1 MNDIGVKRRP
11 AITRV
16 VVLIVASLILAVNI
30 NTFVAAGELIPGG
43 FTGVTLFVQRIFSV
57 FMGVTVPFTIINF
70 ILNVVPAAVCYKK
83 IGEKF
88 TLYSCLVVVLTSVFT
103 DFIPKFIITND
114 LLLISIFGGLIN
126 GFGISLCLIVGATSG
141 GSDFLSLL
149 MAKRGITHSW
159 YYIFI
164 GNVILIIMSGFTFG
178 WDKALYSI
186 IFQFTSTQ
194 IINMM
199 HRRYRRNTLIIITDH
214 PSEVYNMIRSI
225 THHGG
230 TIFTGTGCYK
240 KETKHMVYSVVA
252 SDEVK
257 EVILR
262 VREIDAGAF
271 INILRTEQLVG
282 RFYERPEE

>member
-1 MNDIGVKRRP
+1 MNDIGVKRRS
-11 AITRV
+11 AVTKMT
-16 VVLIVASLILAVNI
+16 VLVASALILAINI
-30 NTFVAAGELIPGG
+30 NTFIAAGELIPGG
-43 FTGVTLFVQRIFSV
+43 FTGVTLFVQRIFSA
-57 FMGVTVPFTIINF
+57 FMGISIPFTVINF
-70 ILNVVPAAVCYKK
+70 ILNVIPAAVCYRK

-103 DFIPKFIITND
+103 DFLPKFTITND
-114 LLLISIFGGLIN
+114 LLLISVFGGLIN
-126 GFGISLCLIVGATSG
+126 GLGISLCLIVGATSG

-149 MAKRGITHSW
+149 MAKKGITHSW

-164 GNVILIIMSGFTFG
+164 GNVVLIIMSGFTFG

-194 IINMM
+194 IINIM
-199 HRRYRRNTLIIITDH
+199 HRRYKRNTLFIITDY
-214 PSEVYNMIRSI
+214 PSEVYDMIRSI

-262 VREIDAGAF
+262 VKGIDSGAF

>member
-1 MNDIGVKRRP
+1 MNDIGVTRRS
-11 AITRV
+11 AITKV
-16 VVLIVASLILAVNI
+16 TVLIAAALILAINI

-43 FTGVTLFVQRIFSV
+43 FTGVALFIQRIFSV
-57 FMGVTVPFTIINF
+57 FIGVTIPFTIINF
-70 ILNVVPAAVCYKK
+70 ILNVIPAAVCYRK

-103 DFIPKFIITND
+103 DLMPKFIITND
-114 LLLISIFGGLIN
+114 LLLIAIFGGLIN

-141 GSDFLSLL
+141 GTDFLSLL
-149 MAKRGITHSW
+149 MAKKGIAHSW

-164 GNVILIIMSGFTFG
+164 GNVVLIIISGFTFG

-199 HRRYRRNTLIIITDH
+199 HRRYKRNTLFIITDH
-214 PSEVYNMIRSI
+214 PSEVYDMIRNI

-240 KETKHMVYSVVA
+240 KETKHMVYSVIA

-257 EVILR
+257 EVVLR
-262 VREIDAGAF
+262 VRKVDSGAF
-271 INILRTEQLVG
+271 INMIRTEQLVG
-282 RFYERPEE
+282 RFYERPDE

>member
-1 MNDIGVKRRP
+1 MNDIGVKRRSNV
-11 AITRV
+11 TKLT
-16 VVLIVASLILAVNI
+16 VLISSAVILAINI
-30 NTFVAAGELIPGG
+30 NTFIAAGELVPGG
-43 FTGVTLFVQRIFSV
+43 FTGLTLFIQRIFSV
-57 FMGVTVPFTIINF
+57 FFSITIPFTVINF
-70 ILNVVPAAVCYKK
+70 ILNAIPAVVCYRK

-88 TLYSCLVVVLTSVFT
+88 TLYSCLVVVLSSVFT
-103 DFIPKFIITND
+103 DFLPKFIITND

-149 MAKRGITHSW
+149 MAKKGITHSW

-164 GNVILIIMSGFTFG
+164 GNVVLIIMSGFTFG

-199 HRRYRRNTLIIITDH
+199 HRRYKRNTLFIITDH
-214 PSEVYNMIRSI
+214 PSEVYDTIRSI

-262 VREIDAGAF
+262 VKEIDAGAF
-271 INILRTEQLVG
+271 MNILRTEQLVG